1 MYEHNASC
9 ADTERFKIHAKAN
22 NDAGLDHVDNCF
34 LIEKGT
40 TINFQGNLLENSS
53 VPEEW

>member
-9 ADTERFKIHAKAN
+9 ADAERFKIHAKAN
-22 NDAGLDHVDNCF
+22 NDAGLDHVDNFF